1 MEIIISESQ
10 YEFLINEAGTSE
22 VIRSKYTREDLGK
35 IASQYGSRSE
45 FLRGNASAYYAAIRL
60 GPCYDLTTNEE
71 VRCKVSSKTSGALV
85 YRPNTRNSF
94 GFFESIASHME
105 NRLGYSKKIVYSFT
119 FYDDDKNVMGVYV
132 GITNDEERRKNE
144 HIYGKSSFNDRE
156 VKSAVSKFIN
166 ENPNFS
172 FEYKK
177 LTELTDY
184 QTAAKMEQKYVDE
197 YRDKGYKILNLKK
210 TGGGGRTFFPDSYF
224 INKAQDWVKMKL
236 EKGEV
241 PYRGDYDNFDH
252 SNYAMIR
259 KKNLSDLAFKGM
271 EYMDRKVN
279 SEDDILKMAMS
290 SDSYSEFYYKNQKI
304 WQQARRRG
312 LLPKIKSMFDE
323 KNQSSDILT
332 PTT

>member
-1 MEIIISESQ
+1 MKIIISESQ
-10 YEFLINEAGTSE
+10 YEFLITEAGTLP
-22 VIRSKYTREDLGK
+22 YTKEDLAK

-45 FLRGNASAYYAAIRL
+45 FLRGNASAYNAALKL

-71 VRCKVSSKTSGALV
+71 VRCKVINKTTGSAI
-85 YRPNTRNSF
+85 YRPNTKNSF
-94 GFFESIASHME
+94 GFFESISQHME
-105 NRLGYSKKIVYSFT
+105 DRLGYSKKIVYSFT
-119 FYDDDKNVMGVYV
+119 FYDDDKNIVGVYV

-177 LTELTDY
+177 LSELSDY
-184 QTAAKMEQKYVDE
+184 QTAAKLEQKYVDE
-197 YRDKGYKILNLKK
+197 YRDKGYRILNIRK
-210 TGGGGRTFFPDSYF
+210 TGGGGRTFFPDSYY

-241 PYRGDYDNFDH
+241 PYRGDYDKFDH

-271 EYMDRKVN
+271 EYMDRKAYA
-279 SEDDILKMAMS
+279 EDDILKVAMS
-290 SDSYSEFYYKNQKI
+290 CDSYNEFYYKHKNI
-304 WQQARRRG
+304 WQRAQYHG
-312 LLPKIKSMFDE
+312 LLPKIKSMFDK
-323 KNQSSDILT
+323 KNQPSDILT
-332 PTT
+332 PSP

>member
-1 MEIIISESQ
+1 MKIIITESQ
-10 YEFLINEAGTSE
+10 YEFLINEERTS
-22 VIRSKYTREDLGK
+22 VVTRSKYTKEDLAK
-35 IASQYGSRSE
+35 IASQYSSKSE
-45 FLRGNASAYYAAIRL
+45 FSIGNGSAYYAAIRL

-71 VRCKVSSKTSGALV
+71 VRCKVSSKTSGSLI

-94 GFFESIASHME
+94 GFLESITSHME
-105 NRLGYSKKIVYSFT
+105 DRLRYSKKIVYSFT
-119 FYDDDKNVMGVYV
+119 FYDDDKNIVGVYV

-144 HIYGKSSFNDRE
+144 HIYGKSSFSDRE
-156 VKSAVSKFIN
+156 VKSAVSKFITD
-166 ENPNFS
+166 NPNFS
-172 FEYKK
+172 YEYKK
-177 LTELTDY
+177 LSELTDY
-184 QTAAKMEQKYVDE
+184 QTAAKLEQKYVDE
-197 YRDKGYKILNLKK
+197 YRDKGYRILNINK

-224 INKAQDWVKMKL
+224 IKKAQDWVKMKL
-236 EKGEV
+236 EKGEI
-241 PYRGDYDNFDH
+241 PHRGDYDNFDH

-271 EYMDRKVN
+271 EYKDKKVN

-290 SDSYSEFYYKNQKI
+290 SDSYNEFYYKNKTI
-304 WQQARRRG
+304 WQQAQRRG

>member
-10 YEFLINEAGTSE
+10 YEFLINEAGTSG
-22 VIRSKYTREDLGK
+22 YTKEDLAK
-35 IASQYGSRSE
+35 IASQYNSKSE
-45 FLRGNASAYYAAIRL
+45 FSRGNQSAYYAAIRL

-71 VRCKVSSKTSGALV
+71 VRCKVNNKETRAMI

-94 GFFESIASHME
+94 GFFKSISQHME
-105 NRLGYSKKIVYSFT
+105 DRLGYSKKIVYSFT
-119 FYDDDKNVMGVYV
+119 FYDDNKNIVGVYV

-166 ENPNFS
+166 DNPNFS

-177 LTELTDY
+177 LNELTDY
-184 QTAAKMEQKYVDE
+184 QTAAELEQKYVDE
-197 YRDKGYKILNLKK
+197 YRDKGYRILNIKK

-241 PYRGDYDNFDH
+241 PSRGDYDNFDH

-271 EYMDRKVN
+271 EYVDRKVN
-279 SEDDILKMAMS
+279 SEEDILKIAMS
-290 SDSYSEFYYKNQKI
+290 SDSYRDFFLKHKNLY
-304 WQQARRRG
+304 QQANRRG
-312 LLPKIKSMFDE
+312 LLPKIKSIFDE
-323 KNQSSDILT
+323 KNKSSDILT
-332 PTT
+332 PTP